1 MSLRASRVW
10 LTAAL
15 LFALAFANGARAE
28 DLPEYRLKAAFVFN
42 FVAFT
47 EWPAETGGTLNVCV
61 YGADPFG
68 KEIDGLQGKAAAER
82 TIAVQRK
89 AGSESLRD
97 CQAVFIAASAIDH
110 LPRVLDALRGR
121 PVLTIA
127 DSPGAMRQGVA
138 LNMVV
143 VQNRVAFEVNLQSA
157 RSAGLNF
164 SSKLLR
170 LAAEVQQ

>member
-1 MSLRASRVW
+1 MSRRASRVC
-10 LTAAL
+10 LAAAL
-15 LFALAFANGARAE
+15 LFALGLANGARAE

-61 YGADPFG
+61 HGADPFG
-68 KEIDGLQGKAAAER
+68 KEIDGLQGKTAADR
-82 TIAVQRK
+82 TIAVHRK
-89 AGSESLRD
+89 SGGESLRD
-97 CQAVFIAASAIDH
+97 CHAVFIAASAIDH
-110 LPRVLDALRGR
+110 LPRVLEALRGR

-143 VQNRVAFEVNLQSA
+143 VQHRVAFEVNLQSA
-157 RSAGLNF
+157 RSGGLNF

-170 LAAEVQQ
+170 LAAEVRQ